1 MRYVLYCLLGVNYL
15 LALNARFTGKLYIE
29 SPTSTD
35 RFVVALLPVLFML
48 LIALGFRKKR
58 KSFGYFGIAAMV
70 LGLACLMYALLPGV
84 Q

>member
-1 MRYVLYCLLGVNYL
+1 MRYVLYCLVAVNYL
-15 LALNARFTGKLYIE
+15 LALNARFTGKPYIT

-35 RFVVALLPVLFML
+35 RLIVALLPVLFVL

-58 KSFGYFGIAAMV
+58 ESFGYFGIAAMV
-70 LGLACLMYALLPGV
+70 LALACLIYALLPEV